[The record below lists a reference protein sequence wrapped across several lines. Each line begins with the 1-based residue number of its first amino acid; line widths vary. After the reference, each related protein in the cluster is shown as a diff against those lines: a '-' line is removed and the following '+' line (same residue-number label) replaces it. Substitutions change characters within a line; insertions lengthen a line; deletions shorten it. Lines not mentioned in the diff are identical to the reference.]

1 MALIF
6 ICELRHSWWDTMA
19 SSSDS
24 RRVST
29 LRGYYLFR
37 HLPTVY
43 TSREDR
49 DSLRI
54 PKSFAQLQALN
65 HLLKKYRDIYPF
77 RVFVC
82 YVSVYLL

>member
-1 MALIF
+1 
-6 ICELRHSWWDTMA
+6 MA
-19 SSSDS
+19 SASHS

-29 LRGYYLFR
+29 LLGHPVPALA
-37 HLPTVY
+37 HWVPTC
-43 TSREDR
+43 REDR

-54 PKSFAQLQALN
+54 PKSFAQLQGLN

>member
-1 MALIF
+1 MV
-6 ICELRHSWWDTMA
+6 SP
-19 SSSDS
+19 SNS

-29 LRGYYLFR
+29 LRSR
-37 HLPTVY
+37 HHCGTHPQGNTP
-43 TSREDR
+43 REDR
-49 DSLRI
+49 ESLRI
-54 PKSFAQLQALN
+54 PKSFGQLQALN

>member
-1 MALIF
+1 V
-6 ICELRHSWWDTMA
+6 A

-29 LRGYYLFR
+29 
-37 HLPTVY
+37 PTV
-43 TSREDR
+43 TIAAALAHGVFTRREDR

-54 PKSFAQLQALN
+54 PKSFAQLQELN

-77 RVFVC
+77 RVFVS

>member
-1 MALIF
+1 MANVAALA
-6 ICELRHSWWDTMA
+6 HSTCI
-19 SSSDS
+19 
-24 RRVST
+24 
-29 LRGYYLFR
+29 
-37 HLPTVY
+37 
-43 TSREDR
+43 SREDR